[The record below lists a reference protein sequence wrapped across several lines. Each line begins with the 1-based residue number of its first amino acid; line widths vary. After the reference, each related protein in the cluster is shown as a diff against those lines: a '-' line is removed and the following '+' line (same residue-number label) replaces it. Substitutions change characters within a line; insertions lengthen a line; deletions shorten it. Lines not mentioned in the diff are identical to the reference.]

1 MKDKKVKTYI
11 VEYNMVYIMILSV
24 VLLII
29 PVLMT
34 WAYFKFTSASFDFNF
49 DNLSGFVSYTLLF
62 VLMILWMVLHEI
74 IHGIAYQV
82 NGAKKENITFGV
94 ALEKG
99 IFYCKCGEFIN
110 KKNIIISLLSPFILI
125 GVITLI
131 IGYLI
136 NSFTLIFLSIV
147 NISGAA
153 GDLAMFGFFIKQDKD
168 LRFKELGDSTTFC
181 LKTKD
186 DLSNKKFISVRI
198 KKVVTD
204 EKEIEEEKSKKI
216 NITKA
221 SWAILIV
228 FILLIVLDFVLSLIA
243 YK

>member
-11 VEYNMVYIMILSV
+11 VEYNMVYIMILSI

>member
-34 WAYFKFTSASFDFNF
+34 WAYYRFTSASFDFNL

>member
-34 WAYFKFTSASFDFNF
+34 WAYYRFTSASFDFNF

-221 SWAILIV
+221 SWVILIV

>member
-11 VEYNMVYIMILSV
+11 VEYNMVYIMILSI

-34 WAYFKFTSASFDFNF
+34 WAYYRFTSASFNF
-49 DNLSGFVSYTLLF
+49 DLDNLSGVVSYTLLF

-186 DLSNKKFISVRI
+186 DLSNKKFITVKI

-204 EKEIEEEKSKKI
+204 EKEIEEEKEKKV

-221 SWAILIV
+221 SWIV
-228 FILLIVLDFVLSLIA
+228 MIVLILLILLDFIFTLIG
-243 YK
+243 